1 MTPAL
6 PDILRGNFLCL
17 AMPAPI
23 ESQGEFMTGRV
34 GVIAL
39 LSLLAAQEVER
50 GTTARVWENAAIA
63 AVLAEGAEA
72 YGVQYAELAG
82 ITAENLSLD
91 ALDRANAALRRGLI
105 ALHEAVEDMGDL
117 PRHRAIVALYGQM
130 AEQRKLELPP
140 LPAR

>member
-6 PDILRGNFLCL
+6 PDILRGNFMCL
-17 AMPAPI
+17 AIPAPV

-63 AVLAEGAEA
+63 AVLAEAA
-72 YGVQYAELAG
+72 DVYGVQYAELASIG
-82 ITAENLSLD
+82 STDLSLES
-91 ALDRANAALRRGLI
+91 LDRANAALRRGLI
-105 ALHEAVEDMGDL
+105 TLHEAVEAAGDL
-117 PRHRAIVALYGQM
+117 ARHRTIVGLYGEM
-130 AEQRKLELPP
+130 AERRRLDLPP

>member
-17 AMPAPI
+17 AVPGPP
-23 ESQGEFMTGRV
+23 EQQGEFMATRV

-63 AVLAEGAEA
+63 TVLAEAAEV
-72 YGVQYAELAG
+72 YGVPDVEVAKT
-82 ITAENLSLD
+82 TAEDLSLE
-91 ALDRANAALRRGLI
+91 ALDHANATLRRGLI
-105 ALHEAVEDMGDL
+105 ALHEAVEAARDL
-117 PRHRAIVALYGQM
+117 PRHRTIMGLYGEM
-130 AEQRKLELPP
+130 AEMRRLDLPP

>member
-17 AMPAPI
+17 ASPGPP
-23 ESQGEFMTGRV
+23 EQQGEFMATRV

-50 GTTARVWENAAIA
+50 GTTARVWENDAIA
-63 AVLAEGAEA
+63 AVLADAAEI
-72 YGVQYAELAG
+72 YGVQYAELAET
-82 ITAENLSLD
+82 TAKDLSLE
-91 ALDRANAALRRGLI
+91 ALDHANAALRRGLI
-105 ALHEAVEDMGDL
+105 ALHEAVEIAGDL

-130 AEQRKLELPP
+130 AQMRRLDLPP

>member
-6 PDILRGNFLCL
+6 PDILRGNFMCL
-17 AMPAPI
+17 AIPAPV

-63 AVLAEGAEA
+63 AVLAEGADE
-72 YGVQYAELAG
+72 YGVQYAEVASIG
-82 ITAENLSLD
+82 PTDLSLE

-105 ALHEAVEDMGDL
+105 ALHETVESAADL
-117 PRHRAIVALYGQM
+117 TRHRAIVALYGEM
-130 AEQRKLELPP
+130 AERRRLDLPP

>member
-17 AMPAPI
+17 AVPSPP
-23 ESQGEFMTGRV
+23 EQQGEFMATRV

-39 LSLLAAQEVER
+39 LSLLAAQEAER

-63 AVLAEGAEA
+63 TVLADAAEV
-72 YGVQYAELAG
+72 YGVQYAEVAQTAG
-82 ITAENLSLD
+82 KDLSLE
-91 ALDRANAALRRGLI
+91 ALDRANAVLRRGLI
-105 ALHEAVEDMGDL
+105 ALHEAVENAGDL
-117 PRHRAIVALYGQM
+117 PRHRAILGLYGEM
-130 AEQRKLELPP
+130 AERRRLDLPP